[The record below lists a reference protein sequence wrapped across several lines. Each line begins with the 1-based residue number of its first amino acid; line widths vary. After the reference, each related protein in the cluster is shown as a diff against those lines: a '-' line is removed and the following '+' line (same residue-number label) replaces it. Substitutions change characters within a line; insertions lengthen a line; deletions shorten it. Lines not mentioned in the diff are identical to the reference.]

1 MVLDLKAT
9 KIVDCR
15 KCFIN
20 VYECGSQVIT
30 LIRQVEWSHIVAWPP
45 AANCVAGLVSL
56 TTRLPP
62 QRWTVQCYDCRSS
75 RIIKMPP
82 EPT

>member
-1 MVLDLKAT
+1 MLGLLAT
-9 KIVDCR
+9 KNVDCC

-20 VYECGSQVIT
+20 VCECGSQVIT

-62 QRWTVQCYDCRSS
+62 QRWTVQCYDCRSN